1 MNKKRILVNIFL
13 AVFLP
18 VISILSYQKVL
29 DYKKES
35 EFKVLLEKRRAALE
49 ELKLKLKDEVN
60 KFKGESGVII
70 KDLESGWEFSW
81 QKDKLFASAS
91 LVKLPIMAAT
101 FYAVE
106 EGKTGLEQ
114 NIALKNSDKL
124 TGSGTLK
131 NIPAGT
137 LFTLERLIG
146 LMIYDS
152 DNTATNIITNLLG
165 IDYLNNQFKAF
176 GLKNT
181 LLLRKVADYSMRA
194 KGVENY
200 TNAEDVAFLLEK
212 IYRGNLINKEWSEK
226 SINILKLTHL
236 NDRIP
241 KYLPAQITVAH
252 KTGLERNVCHDAGI
266 VFTSKGDFLICVL
279 TRYKNGDI
287 KGAKEFIAKLASLT
301 YSFTMANN
309 LFYERR

>member
-1 MNKKRILVNIFL
+1 MNKKNILVV
-13 AVFLP
+13 VFLTLFLP
-18 VISILSYQKVL
+18 AISIFSYQKVL

-35 EFKVLLEKRRAALE
+35 GFKILLKKRRVALE
-49 ELKLKLKDEVN
+49 ELRLKLKDEIN

-106 EGKTGLEQ
+106 EGKAGLGQ
-114 NIALKNSDKL
+114 SIVLKNSDKF

-131 NIPAGT
+131 SVPAGA

-165 IDYLNNQFKAF
+165 IDYLNNQFKVF

-181 LLLRKVADYSMRA
+181 LLSRKVADYSMRA

-200 TNAEDVAFLLEK
+200 TNAEDVAFLLEN
-212 IYRGNLINKEWSEK
+212 IYKGKLINREWSER

-266 VFTSKGDFLICVL
+266 VFTPKGDFLICVL

-287 KGAKEFIAKLASLT
+287 QGAKEFIAKLASLT
-301 YSFTMANN
+301 YSFTMTNN
-309 LFYERR
+309 FLYERR